1 MNRILLVEDEK
12 ILAKNIAYS
21 LEKDGFTVDMA
32 FSGEDGLVQYQAN
45 RYDLLLL
52 DWTLPGIDG
61 LEVCRIVRKES
72 AIPIIMITAK
82 EELVD
87 RVVGLE
93 VGADD
98 YITKPFHQ
106 RELLAR
112 IRALLRRSQLGRGA
126 AAENGSHEEPRPSW
140 HGLELDRDKL
150 HLVFDGKSAPLTGTE
165 FKLLDLFL
173 KHPQQ
178 VYTRDYLFEAVWGMA
193 EGYSDRTVDVGISRL
208 RRKIYELSG
217 LKTLAAVRGI
227 GYSFG
232 ERE

>member
-32 FSGEDGLVQYQAN
+32 FSGEDGLLRYQEN
-45 RYDLLLL
+45 SYDLLLL

-112 IRALLRRSQLGRGA
+112 IRALLRRSQLGRTGA
-126 AAENGSHEEPRPSW
+126 DNGHEEPRPSW
-140 HGLELDRDKL
+140 NGLELDRDKL
-150 HLVFDGKSAPLTGTE
+150 GLMFDGNSVPLTGTE

-173 KHPQQ
+173 KHPQR

-208 RRKIYELSG
+208 RRKIFELSG

>member
-1 MNRILLVEDEK
+1 MFRILLVEDEK

-32 FSGEDGLVQYQAN
+32 FTGEDGLVKHQDN
-45 RYDLLLL
+45 SYDLLLL

-112 IRALLRRSQLGRGA
+112 IRALLRRSQLGRGGS
-126 AAENGSHEEPRPSW
+126 ENGHEEPKPSW
-140 HGLELDRDKL
+140 NGLELDRDKL
-150 HLVFDGKSAPLTGTE
+150 NLVFDGKSTPLTGTE

-208 RRKIYELSG
+208 RRKIFELSG

>member
-1 MNRILLVEDEK
+1 MFRILLVEDEK

-32 FSGEDGLVQYQAN
+32 FSGEDGLVQYQN
-45 RYDLLLL
+45 NSYDLLLL

-72 AIPIIMITAK
+72 AMPIIMITAK

-112 IRALLRRSQLGRGA
+112 IRALLRRSQYGG
-126 AAENGSHEEPRPSW
+126 HEEPRPSW
-140 HGLELDRDKL
+140 NGLELDRDKL